1 MPPERRGLRPRPPGA
16 APPPLPCLRH
26 SGAAPPLLLTSRE
39 RRQAIGEKESVRPWG
54 KRPRSERRRRG
65 SLGLAGGQPAGLSTG
80 HPEGARGGRES
91 PRPGIQPSGR
101 SPASLGSK
109 TPAPAGGSLLAQQGI
124 VKYTF
129 TLKCRP
135 PWPTK
140 SSSASP
146 SSRASATSL
155 PPLPHLPHPRNAQ
168 RCYRAGRPEHAQP
181 QQSGRGHAGP
191 ERPSPRSAAVMP
203 SSGWNTW

>member
-1 MPPERRGLRPRPPGA
+1 MPPERRGLRPRPRGCAPAPAVPSALWGHPATADQSRKA
-16 APPPLPCLRH
+16 AGYR
-26 SGAAPPLLLTSRE
+26 
-39 RRQAIGEKESVRPWG
+39 EKESVRPW

-65 SLGLAGGQPAGLSTG
+65 SLGLAGGQPAGLSRG
-80 HPEGARGGRES
+80 PERGARGRES

-101 SPASLGSK
+101 SPASKGSRP
-109 TPAPAGGSLLAQQGI
+109 PAPAGGSLPCAARYSE
-124 VKYTF
+124 YTF
-129 TLKCRP
+129 PLKCRP

-155 PPLPHLPHPRNAQ
+155 PPSPHLPHPRNAQ

-191 ERPSPRSAAVMP
+191 ERPSPREAP
-203 SSGWNTW
+203 Q